1 MSDAYVSDSFSMAY
15 ESGSIDDDQN
25 PNTSFSTLDRSLNEL
40 SVKIL
45 DRHIKRNNEIN
56 NSTDSPSP
64 LKEIE
69 EEPDTLIEL
78 TELDINE
85 SDYPD
90 VCTHCEKCMVQ
101 VRDSVQMAVYN

>member
-1 MSDAYVSDSFSMAY
+1 M
-15 ESGSIDDDQN
+15 
-25 PNTSFSTLDRSLNEL
+25 

-56 NSTDSPSP
+56 NNSINTSLNSPRK
-64 LKEIE
+64 LLGEIE
-69 EEPDTLIEL
+69 EQPSALIEL

-90 VCTHCEKCMVQ
+90 VCTHCEKCMAQ
-101 VRDSVQMAVYN
+101 VRSSVETAVYS